1 MTKTKSCV
9 ATRDAVCQATNLFP
23 DEVGTKKCLLP
34 YLFGYLFSVAYD
46 NRYLVRGSKEN
57 VPSIGNTPGN
67 HIVSG
72 FGLMALPR
80 GRTQFNNLSKI
91 WTPRK
96 LFLLQPHLP
105 QRYNTLKVRVR
116 MRGGKSTDDTATTS
130 KKIVCR

>member
-57 VPSIGNTPGN
+57 VLSIGNIPGN

-72 FGLMALPR
+72 FWLMALLHV
-80 GRTQFNNLSKI
+80 RTKLNNYC
-91 WTPRK
+91 
-96 LFLLQPHLP
+96 P
-105 QRYNTLKVRVR
+105 QRSWGKVIFSEVCVKNSVHIREQCMLGDTGSKRPVR
-116 MRGGKSTDDTATTS
+116 NLLEC
-130 KKIVCR
+130 ILV